1 MKMHIDV
8 ENLMNKRFLVVL
20 FFCLLSLAGLFASSV
35 EVREALPLL
44 SEAEYQALDAG
55 EMVYGRTLDGGKI
68 AQFFV
73 QGTEASK
80 RAELAQQEESGFSI
94 GAVSYIPYGPKLK
107 AMDPSE
113 RQLAVFNAIRA
124 ISTQEGLTYISW
136 RAGNKE
142 KVLIEK
148 SSYMEDSKNLN
159 KLVTDPVA
167 TVFPFTEQSYVYQR
181 DSSFGGNRYL
191 HTYTN
196 TDKEIFVEISNISS
210 LKVLG
215 LFTAVKAGQLSINM
229 GTYQLDEGLLLV
241 ALTSVR
247 DRKPEVSVLGLTVD
261 LPSAF
266 RRRIVALQNWFIS
279 QLNTLEIE

>member
-1 MKMHIDV
+1 
-8 ENLMNKRFLVVL
+8 MNKRFFVVL
-20 FFCLLSLAGLFASSV
+20 LLCLLSMAGLFASSD
-35 EVREALPLL
+35 EVRKALPFLT
-44 SEAEYQALDAG
+44 EAEYQALDAG
-55 EMVYGRTLDGGKI
+55 EMVYGRTIDGGKI
-68 AQFFV
+68 TQFFV
-73 QGTEASK
+73 QGTEAAK
-80 RAELAQQEESGFSI
+80 HAALAQAEESGFSI
-94 GAVSYIPYGPKLK
+94 GAVSYIPYTPNLK
-107 AMDPSE
+107 AMGVLE

-148 SSYMEDSKNLN
+148 SNYMEDSKDLN
-159 KLVTDPVA
+159 KLLPDPVA
-167 TVFPFTEQSYVYQR
+167 TVFPYSEQSYVYQR

-215 LFTAVKAGQLSINM
+215 LFTAVKSGQLSIDM

-247 DRKPEVSVLGLTVD
+247 DRKPEVSILGLTVD

-266 RRRIVALQNWFIS
+266 RRRIVALQNWFVD
-279 QLNTLEIE
+279 QLAMIH